1 MAVPD
6 FEAGSGNFPIAG
18 WQVGTGQVVVPLH
31 GGPGLSEY
39 TESLLRELV
48 DRSTVVRF
56 HPATES
62 PAPS

>member
-18 WQVGTGQVVVPLH
+18 WQAGSGQVVVVPH

-39 TESLLRELV
+39 TEGLLPELV
-48 DRSTVVRF
+48 DRYTVVRF